1 MKILFYG
8 VREVEVPLF
17 NELNKKFNHEIEL
30 IPDYLNSKET
40 AEKAKGFE
48 CVVLRGNCFA
58 NKEVLDMYKS
68 YGVKYLFTRTVGTNH
83 IDVKYAKELGFKLAY
98 VPFYSPNAIAELAV
112 SMAMSLLRA
121 LPHTAVK
128 FENRDFTV
136 DPYMFARE
144 IRNCNVGIIG
154 LGKIGFTAAKLFKG
168 LGANV
173 LGYDMFPK
181 EGIDD
186 IVTQVSLDELVRN
199 SDVISI
205 HAPYIK
211 ENGKVITKEFLAK
224 MKKNSILINTARG
237 ELMDLEAVIEAL
249 ESGHLMGAG
258 IDTIEGEVNY
268 FFKNFSDK
276 EVEFKLKFPTFQR
289 LLDLYPRVLVTPHVG
304 SYTDEAA
311 SNMIETSFENLKE
324 YLETGA
330 CKNDIKG

>member
-1 MKILFYG
+1 MKVLFYG
-8 VREVEVPLF
+8 VREVEVPIF
-17 NELNKKFNHEIEL
+17 HELNKNFNYELEL
-30 IPDYLNSKET
+30 IPDYLNSMET

-58 NKEVLDMYKS
+58 TKEVLDLYKS
-68 YGVKYLFTRTVGTNH
+68 YGVKYVLTRTVGTNH

-112 SMAMSLLRA
+112 SLAMSLLRS
-121 LPHTAVK
+121 LPYTAKK
-128 FENRDFTV
+128 FNNRDFTV
-136 DPYMFARE
+136 DKNMFSRE
-144 IRNCNVGIIG
+144 IRNCTVGVVG

-173 LGYDMFPK
+173 IGYDKFPK
-181 EGIDD
+181 TGVDD
-186 IVTQVSLDELVRN
+186 IVTQVSMEELIEK
-199 SDVISI
+199 SDII
-205 HAPYIK
+205 TLHAPFIK
-211 ENGKVITKEFLAK
+211 ENGKIITKEVLAK
-224 MKKNSILINTARG
+224 MKENSILINTARG

-249 ESGHLMGAG
+249 ESGHLAAAG

-268 FFKNFSDK
+268 FFKNFSDRK
-276 EVEFKLKFPTFQR
+276 DEFNSKFPAFKR

-311 SNMIETSFENLKE
+311 SNMIETTYNNLKE
-324 YLETGA
+324 YIDTNA

>member
-1 MKILFYG
+1 MKVLFYG
-8 VREVEVPLF
+8 VRDVEVPLF
-17 NELNKKFNHEIEL
+17 HELNKKFGYEIEL

-58 NKEVLDMYKS
+58 TKEVLDMYKS

-83 IDVKYAKELGFKLAY
+83 IDVKYAKEIGLKLAY

-112 SMAMSLLRA
+112 SLAMSLLRS
-121 LPHTAVK
+121 LPYTAEK
-128 FENRDFTV
+128 FKNRDFTV
-136 DPYMFARE
+136 DAQMFSKE
-144 IRNCNVGIIG
+144 IRNCTVGVVG
-154 LGKIGFTAAKLFKG
+154 LGRIGYTAAKLFKG

-181 EGIDD
+181 TGVED
-186 IVTQVSLDELVRN
+186 IVTQVSMDELIAN
-199 SDVISI
+199 SDII
-205 HAPYIK
+205 TLHAPFIK
-211 ENGKVITKEFLAK
+211 ENGKIVTKEFLAK
-224 MKKNSILINTARG
+224 MKKGSILVNTARG
-237 ELMDLEAVIEAL
+237 ELMDLTAVIEAL
-249 ESGHLMGAG
+249 ESGHLAGAG

-276 EVEFKLKFPTFQR
+276 EAKFKLDFPEFNR

-311 SNMIETSFENLKE
+311 SNMIETSFDNLKE
-324 YLETGA
+324 YLDTGA
-330 CKNDIKG
+330 CKNDIK